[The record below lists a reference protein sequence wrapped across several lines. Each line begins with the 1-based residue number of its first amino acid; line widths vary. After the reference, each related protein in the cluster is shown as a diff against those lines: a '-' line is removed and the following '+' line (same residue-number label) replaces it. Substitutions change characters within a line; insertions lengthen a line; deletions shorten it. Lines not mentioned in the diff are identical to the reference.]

1 MVQTC
6 YEQCLRDYQAYVPCG
21 AEWIAIYDCLVGLEC
36 ARRFYATCVS
46 ILRDSTGSR
55 NAYCTRTMANGLVAL
70 GKHELWPMDV
80 PGRAPRLSQGVNE
93 AKLSSCRMADGDEIQ
108 RLMCSG
114 QSEHPLHLVI
124 LERAYWNRSQIHCDG
139 LQ

>member
-55 NAYCTRTMANGLVAL
+55 NAYSRGRWRMVSWPWASTNCGL
-70 GKHELWPMDV
+70 W
-80 PGRAPRLSQGVNE
+80 
-93 AKLSSCRMADGDEIQ
+93 
-108 RLMCSG
+108 MC
-114 QSEHPLHLVI
+114 L
-124 LERAYWNRSQIHCDG
+124 AG
-139 LQ
+139 LRVYRKV